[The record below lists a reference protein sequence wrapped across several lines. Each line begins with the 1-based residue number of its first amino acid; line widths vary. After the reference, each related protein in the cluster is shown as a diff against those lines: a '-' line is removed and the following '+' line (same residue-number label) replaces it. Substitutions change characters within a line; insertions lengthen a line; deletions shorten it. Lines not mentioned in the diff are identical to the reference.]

1 MASPTEGQRQ
11 RPRLRDPRG
20 GLRTP
25 RASLLGL
32 DALAKKKRAAAALE
46 SANGNGS
53 RRKSRYDDGDEPFF
67 KGMESTIVFW
77 LIIHRNLHSP

>member
-1 MASPTEGQRQ
+1 MASSSEGQRLG
-11 RPRLRDPRG
+11 PRLRTPRG

-32 DALAKKKRAAAALE
+32 DALAKKKRDAAALE

-53 RRKSRYDDGDEPFF
+53 RKKYRYDDVDEPFF
-67 KGMESTIVFW
+67 KGIVSAIVFW
-77 LIIHRNLHSP
+77 SLIYCNLHSP

>member
-1 MASPTEGQRQ
+1 MDTPTEAQRQ
-11 RPRLRDPRG
+11 GPRLRTPRG

-46 SANGNGS
+46 SANENGS
-53 RRKSRYDDGDEPFF
+53 RKKFRYDDGDEPFF
-67 KGMESTIVFW
+67 KGMMSTIVFW
-77 LIIHRNLHSP
+77 SIIHRNLSSP

>member
-1 MASPTEGQRQ
+1 MASSSEGLRLG
-11 RPRLRDPRG
+11 PRLRTPRG

-32 DALAKKKRAAAALE
+32 DALAKKKRDAAALE

-53 RRKSRYDDGDEPFF
+53 RKKYRYDDVDEPFF
-67 KGMESTIVFW
+67 KGIVSAIVFW
-77 LIIHRNLHSP
+77 SLIYRNFHSP

>member
-1 MASPTEGQRQ
+1 MATPTEGQRLG
-11 RPRLRDPRG
+11 PRLRNSRG

-32 DALAKKKRAAAALE
+32 DALAKKKRDAAALE

-53 RRKSRYDDGDEPFF
+53 RKKYRYDDGDEPFF
-67 KGMESTIVFW
+67 KGMVSTIVFW
-77 LIIHRNLHSP
+77 SIVHRNLHSP